1 MGSIR
6 LFSILASVFLLGL
19 GFYLL
24 EEVLMP
30 FVVAWVLAYLLVP
43 LVDLLNRRILR
54 ELAILIVFV
63 FVLLILSAVLF
74 GLVPELRQQIN
85 IFLQQLPSY
94 MQHIDTMTSGLFQ
107 RLHIRINAAEIS
119 QQIQD
124 ALIKLGTQLVGA
136 PGALVHT
143 ATQLVK
149 ASIFVALVPVVAF
162 YLLRDW
168 HQLTAGIESF
178 LRAPGRRKVEQFF
191 RISDRVLRRFIHGEL
206 LVMLIYGLMYAA
218 GYMLTGI
225 NLGLVLGLL
234 AGVVSVIPF
243 APFVLS
249 GIPAFTIAVAQ
260 FHDLAHPLMIVVT
273 IAATELIENVI
284 LIPLLVGRFVSVH
297 PAAVLLFM
305 FVGGA
310 LFGIPGMILALPLA
324 AVVNAYWIQFGLED
338 SAQED
343 ADSSGFGR

>member
-1 MGSIR
+1 MGSVK
-6 LFSILASVFLLGL
+6 LFAVLGSIGLLGL

-24 EEVLMP
+24 EDVLMP
-30 FVVAWVLAYLLVP
+30 FIVAWVLAYLLVP
-43 LVDLLNRRILR
+43 LVDLLNRRLLR
-54 ELAILIVFV
+54 ELAILVVFIIVLV
-63 FVLLILSAVLF
+63 VLAAITF
-74 GLVPELRQQIN
+74 GLVPQLRAQIDV
-85 IFLQQLPSY
+85 FLQQLPSY
-94 MQHIDTMTSGLFQ
+94 MQHIDTMTSGLSQ
-107 RLHIRINAAEIS
+107 RLHIKINAAEIS
-119 QQIQD
+119 HQIQD
-124 ALIKLGTQLVGA
+124 ALIKLGSQLVGA

-149 ASIFVALVPVVAF
+149 ASIFIALVPVVAF

-178 LRAPGRRKVEQFF
+178 MRAPGRRKVEHFF
-191 RISDRVLRRFIHGEL
+191 RVSDRVLRRFIHGEL
-206 LVMLIYGLMYAA
+206 LVMMTYGLMYAA
-218 GYMLTGI
+218 GYVLTGI

-234 AGVVSVIPF
+234 AGVVSMIPF

-260 FHDLAHPLMIVVT
+260 FHDLAHPLMIAVT
-273 IAATELIENVI
+273 IASTELIENVI
-284 LIPLLVGRFVSVH
+284 FIPLLVGRFVSVH

-324 AVVNAYWIQFGLED
+324 AVVNAYWIQFGLEEPAEED
-338 SAQED
+338 SEGTA
-343 ADSSGFGR
+343 SGQ

>member
-6 LFSILASVFLLGL
+6 FFSILASVFLFGF

-24 EEVLMP
+24 EDVLMP
-30 FVVAWVLAYLLVP
+30 FVMAWVLAYLLVP
-43 LVDLLNRRILR
+43 LVDVLNRRILR
-54 ELAILIVFV
+54 ELAIVLVFV
-63 FVLLILSAVLF
+63 LVLLILSGVLF
-74 GLVPELRQQIN
+74 GLVPELRKQIN
-85 IFLQQLPSY
+85 VFLQQLPQY

-107 RLHIRINAAEIS
+107 RLHIRVNASEIG

-124 ALIKLGTQLVGA
+124 ALVRLGTQLVGA
-136 PGALVHT
+136 PAALVHT

-149 ASIFVALVPVVAF
+149 ASIFIALVPVVAF

-178 LRAPGRRKVEQFF
+178 LRAPGRRKVEHFF
-191 RISDRVLRRFIHGEL
+191 RVSDRVLRRFIHGEL
-206 LVMLIYGLMYAA
+206 LVMAIYGLMYAA

-260 FHDLAHPLMIVVT
+260 FHDLAHPLMIAVT
-273 IAATELIENVI
+273 IASTELIENVI

-324 AVVNAYWIQFGLED
+324 AVVNAYWIQFGLTEP
-338 SAQED
+338 
-343 ADSSGFGR
+343 SSEESDEFPAGQ